1 MAWIAAIIGAAGAG
15 LSANNSKKGNEKGS
29 KAQLAAQKQAYEDAQ
44 KGLGPY
50 AGLGPEA
57 INRLGA
63 LMGMEGYRTP
73 SDIALRDHL
82 AAKPVL
88 GDAGIVKKNASGFK
102 GIIEK
107 SEGASTLGDAFGST
121 GTAPTKFG
129 STDKEDRGGVTGY
142 YDKKKR
148 KRGQQQALNE
158 AAKQAELATATAA
171 WEAKKAELEK
181 QRDFELQTY
190 SPTAQLEKTPGY
202 QYRYNTGLTT
212 AKNSLAKM
220 NMRQSGREQKELTQ
234 YGQEFGSGE
243 FNNEFNRLT
252 GLVTGGQNA
261 QTTLGNISVGQGS
274 ALSNIYGQQARD
286 NSQYYGNLN
295 EGFQGSLSNYQT
307 AKNRNNNNKYGSSYD
322 SYPRGNS
329 DADTY
334 NPDYLE

>member
-1 MAWIAAIIGAAGAG
+1 MAWIAAIIGAVGSGIA
-15 LSANNSKKGNEKGS
+15 SNNSKKGNKKGS
-29 KAQLAAQKQAYEDAQ
+29 KGQLAAQQKAYEDAQ

-57 INRLGA
+57 VNRLGA

-73 SDIALRDHL
+73 SDIALREHL
-82 AAKPVL
+82 SAKPGGAGQLSEKDYQKDFTEKGWFTKPLEFAGRYEEL
-88 GDAGIVKKNASGFK
+88 GDPVLAKAYGFANKKS
-102 GIIEK
+102 
-107 SEGASTLGDAFGST
+107 
-121 GTAPTKFG
+121 
-129 STDKEDRGGVTGY
+129 
-142 YDKKKR
+142 KKR
-148 KRGQQQALNE
+148 KKGREAE
-158 AAKQAELATATAA
+158 AAAANAASAAELAKQTIA
-171 WEAKKAELEK
+171 WEAKKTELEK
-181 QRDFELQTY
+181 QRDIELQSY

-243 FNNEFNRLT
+243 FQNEFNRLT
-252 GLVTGGQNA
+252 GLASGGQNA
-261 QTTLGNISVGQGS
+261 ATTLANFSIGQGS

-295 EGFQGSLSNYQT
+295 EGLQGSLSNYGT
-307 AKNRNNNNKYGSSYD
+307 ARERNKRSSSYD
-322 SYPRGNS
+322 NYPRSNS